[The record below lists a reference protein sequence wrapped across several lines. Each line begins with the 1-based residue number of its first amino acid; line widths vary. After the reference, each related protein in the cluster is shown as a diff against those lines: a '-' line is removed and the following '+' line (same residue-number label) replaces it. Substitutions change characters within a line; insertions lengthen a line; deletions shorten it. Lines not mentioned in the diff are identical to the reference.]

1 MLSEVTDGHLTWE
14 DRYGR
19 VDLSRLR
26 FLRGAKE
33 ADLISRR
40 VGSHIQ
46 YQRFLFESLAG
57 VY

>member
-40 VGSHIQ
+40 VLSHIQ
-46 YQRFLFESLAG
+46 YQRFLFES
-57 VY
+57 